1 MESSGSGT
9 YFTQLGEGEGPANQI
24 GSACDINGTC
34 TVHCQNIK
42 LPKGIATQ
50 CTSSHDSF
58 MIKLGHQT

>member
-34 TVHCQNIK
+34 
-42 LPKGIATQ
+42 IAKISN
-50 CTSSHDSF
+50 CPRA
-58 MIKLGHQT
+58 